1 MTSTA
6 ALEFDQVTFGYG
18 RVPVLR
24 EVSLRIHPGEF
35 YAIVGDNG
43 SGKTTLM
50 KLGLGLL
57 HPSYGTVRLF
67 GTAVEAFSDWH
78 KVGYVPQR
86 AAARPALP
94 VSVDEVVRTG
104 LAGHL
109 GLLRRPTAAHRER
122 IEHVVD
128 VMGLRDI
135 RSAPVNRLSGGQQQ
149 RALIARA
156 LAGEPDLFFLD
167 EPTAGVDLP
176 NQRVL
181 ADSLATLSGRGATIV
196 LVAHELG
203 PMAPLIDRAVVMRD
217 GRITYDGPPLTHDQ
231 VHHPELAMVHVDAL
245 DQGHHHEQV
254 ASHDHAP
261 HIASPLDGHGEH
273 R

>member
-1 MTSTA
+1 MSEVP

-67 GTAVEAFSDWH
+67 GVPIEEFSQWH

-86 AAARPALP
+86 AAARPTLP

-109 GLLRRPTAAHRER
+109 GLLRRPTATHRER

-128 VMGLRDI
+128 VMGLAEI
-135 RSAPVNRLSGGQQQ
+135 RSAPVNQLSGGQQQ

-156 LAGEPDLFFLD
+156 LVTQPRLLVLD
-167 EPTAGVDLP
+167 EPTTGVDAGARQALREALEHLV
-176 NQRVL
+176 RVESVAVAYISHDPEGFSGL
-181 ADSLATLSGRGATIV
+181 AHHIVEVAAGR
-196 LVAHELG
+196 L
-203 PMAPLIDRAVVMRD
+203 
-217 GRITYDGPPLTHDQ
+217 
-231 VHHPELAMVHVDAL
+231 VDAPAL
-245 DQGHHHEQV
+245 E
-254 ASHDHAP
+254 HDHAFHP
-261 HIASPLDGHGEH
+261 AEGT
-273 R
+273 

>member
-1 MTSTA
+1 MIDA
-6 ALEFDQVTFGYG
+6 PALEYDQVTFGYG

-67 GTAVEAFSDWH
+67 GVPVERFTDWH

-86 AAARPALP
+86 AAARSALP
-94 VSVDEVVRTG
+94 VSVDEVIRTG

-109 GLLRRPTAAHRER
+109 RLLRRPSPAHRER

-135 RSAPVNRLSGGQQQ
+135 RSAPVNRLSGGQAQ

-156 LAGEPDLFFLD
+156 LVTAPRLLVLD
-167 EPTAGVDLP
+167 EPTTGVDAGARQALREALEHLV
-176 NQRVL
+176 RVE
-181 ADSLATLSGRGATIV
+181 A
-196 LVAHELG
+196 VA
-203 PMAPLIDRAVVMRD
+203 
-217 GRITYDGPPLTHDQ
+217 
-231 VHHPELAMVHVDAL
+231 
-245 DQGHHHEQV
+245 V
-254 ASHDHAP
+254 AYISHDPEGFSGLAHHIVEVAAGRLLDAP
-261 HIASPLDGHGEH
+261 ALEHEHGVAPMPQEH
-273 R
+273 